1 MALVLGQIVCTCRFR
16 RRLRTTFRAPPS
28 VQRVVAACASELGLR
43 KAPQTVMTDDPVSP
57 MVWCGWGR
65 RLILPARLWAD
76 LDKVGR
82 QAVVYHE
89 LAHLR
94 RRDHWVCWIES
105 LIGLIYW
112 WNPLVWL
119 IRRRLHIEADHS
131 CDAWVTWLM
140 PRGRRSYA
148 EALVRTR
155 EYVTMNYPAAP
166 VLGIGV
172 LNGRARHFA
181 RRLTMV
187 MTESKRPRVSAN
199 GIALGLSLAVVAWIA
214 LPAQSCPPAKQ
225 KDKTVS
231 APCVSGPVVATAPTA
246 ASAPWAAIAPT
257 AAVAP
262 AAISGLS
269 SFEAHLAQKEQASA
283 RRGNAVVAGDGCS
296 CCKSGDCQ
304 SCVQAIT
311 AGTKAPSACCSSLGA
326 KASSFSKA
334 TRLITRA
341 AEGFAPL
348 ISGVRVGRG
357 GGSPVAFVPPGPAVP
372 MLFAWGAGSDGG
384 ETVTRSYKLPDG
396 KLDALTELMVRQDVP
411 ILVSPRSDRLDVD
424 ATPAQHE
431 VFARFVNM
439 INAKVRQESYRL
451 PEGKLKALTA
461 LMVRSDVPIWVV
473 PGCEDIKVKGD
484 NNDQDTFAAFVN
496 LIDPGNDGRSE
507 GRSRRGARDLFERD
521 VRERAERGDS
531 WRREVESRARAEAD
545 RARSRIRGLADEVRI
560 RTRASSARVRDLQRE
575 AEMIR
580 EQAEALEEQAE
591 ALEEAAERLR
601 ERVESIE
608 EEAEDLEEEAEDE
621 ERSDTA
627 VRAFERRVATMRKLA
642 ETLGEHADSLSNSSA
657 SLYAESDQRNTA
669 AVDAETRA
677 QALYIE
683 ADGLRYQARDLE
695 EQLYNLDETVS
706 ILRAAAESQLY
717 ARYATSGQYRT
728 TEPALASALARAD
741 ALHAVADGFQA
752 PASTRQAL
760 IAAVESLRKHNPA
773 AVKVTVR
780 AATQCLRAEAPE
792 AVAEAFRVASESL
805 IEEGSPALST
815 TLLEVANTL
824 DDQGAQAHDA
834 AIEALS
840 QWLED
845 KAAPVVADV
854 LMALANGLGDD
865 TPPTV
870 TDFLEEPVEPGVR

>member
-1 MALVLGQIVCTCRFR
+1 MALVLGQIVCACRFR

-43 KAPQTVMTDDPVSP
+43 KAPQTVMTDDQVSP
-57 MVWCGWGR
+57 MVWCGWRR
-65 RLILPARLWAD
+65 RLILPAGLWAE
-76 LDKVGR
+76 LDKIGR

-119 IRRRLHIEADHS
+119 IRRRLHAEADHS

-155 EYVTMNYPAAP
+155 EYVTVNYPAAP

-172 LNGRARHFA
+172 VTGRARQFA

-187 MTESKRPRVSAN
+187 MTESKRPRASAN
-199 GIALGLSLAVVAWIA
+199 GIALGLSLALVAWIA
-214 LPAQSCPPAKQ
+214 LPAQSCPPVKKKNKAVSARF
-225 KDKTVS
+225 VS
-231 APCVSGPVVATAPTA
+231 APVIVT
-246 ASAPWAAIAPT
+246 APT

-262 AAISGLS
+262 CAVIAPTVAEAPVVTRALS
-269 SFEAHLAQKEQASA
+269 SFEAHLAQQGKASGG
-283 RRGNAVVAGDGCS
+283 RGYVVVGGDGCKY
-296 CCKSGDCQ
+296 CKSGDCK
-304 SCVQAIT
+304 SCLRAIR

-326 KASSFSKA
+326 KAGSFSKA
-334 TRLITRA
+334 TRLFARA

-348 ISGVRVGRG
+348 VSGVSVGRG
-357 GGSPVAFVPPGPAVP
+357 GGSPVAFLPPVPAVP
-372 MLFAWGAGSDGG
+372 MLFAWGAGSDDG

-439 INAKVRQESYRL
+439 INAKERQESYRL

-473 PGCEDIKVKGD
+473 PGREDIQVKGD
-484 NNDQDTFAAFVN
+484 SNDQATFAAFVN

-507 GRSRRGARDLFERD
+507 GRSRRGARDLFERELSGAAGKD
-521 VRERAERGDS
+521 HV

-545 RARSRIRGLADEVRI
+545 RARSRIRGLADEARS
-560 RTRASSARVRDLQRE
+560 RARASSSRVRDLQRE

-621 ERSDTA
+621 ERSDAA

-642 ETLGEHADSLSNSSA
+642 ETLGEYADSLGNSSA
-657 SLYAESDQRNTA
+657 SLYAESNQRNTA

-677 QALYIE
+677 EALYIE
-683 ADGLRYQARDLE
+683 ADGLRYQARDLK

-706 ILRAAAESQLY
+706 ILRAAAETQLR
-717 ARYATSGQYRT
+717 AGYATSGLYEVAEQDV
-728 TEPALASALARAD
+728 ASALARAE

-760 IAAVESLRKHNPA
+760 IAAAESLRKHDPA

-780 AATQCLRAEAPE
+780 AATECLRAEAPE
-792 AVAEAFRVASESL
+792 AMAEAFRVASESL
-805 IEEGSPALST
+805 IEEGSPAIST
-815 TLLEVANTL
+815 ALLEVANTL
-824 DDQGAQAHDA
+824 DARGSQGHDA

-854 LMALANGLGDD
+854 LMALANGLEDD

-870 TDFLEEPVEPGVR
+870 TDLLEEPVEPGVR